1 MDDDA
6 DDCVQMVEYADAR
19 TEQGTRHAAGQD
31 DAPSKLREYHRSEGD
46 LSVSETSQERL
57 DEPGDGDA
65 RGVDVEIGDE
75 DRTDGECKYKVEK

>member
-6 DDCVQMVEYADAR
+6 DDCVQMGEYGDAR
-19 TEQGTRHAAGQD
+19 TEHDTRHAAGRGD
-31 DAPSKLREYHRSEGD
+31 VPSKLREYHRSEGD
-46 LSVSETSQERL
+46 LSVSETGRERL

-75 DRTDGECKYKVEK
+75 DRTDGECKYEVGK